1 MMVERV
7 AELQGR
13 LQRSRAALET
23 LAARASEL
31 RAEVTR
37 ALPAASDVPRSRPE
51 SPLAAALDRLAQQV
65 TPPPAS
71 RDEGDDGRL
80 VSEAWEIA
88 LINEEGK

>member
-1 MMVERV
+1 MMVERI

-13 LQRSRAALET
+13 LQRSRDALET

-31 RAEVTR
+31 RARVTR
-37 ALPAASDVPRSRPE
+37 ALPAASEAARPRAE
-51 SPLAAALDRLAQQV
+51 SPLAVALDRLAHEV
-65 TPPPAS
+65 TPAPVA